1 MEEKRS
7 DSPLKLRYGK
17 MWESFQKAQKLYEQ
31 YYVSN
36 DENLF
41 EQLLVLTDS
50 IYGKQVRNLLKQN
63 GCFNEESEHT
73 ALQEARLAIWQQ
85 VRKCRENGKPDPDFI
100 RYCKGIYYHK
110 GMDVVRTQNTYR
122 RRFSDKLGR
131 APVSLDAP
139 LPDGGKNLGATIR
152 DGHSDLESGI
162 SLDEQR
168 WVFNS
173 LFVLYCKCLVNA
185 KAEPPREL
193 ALFYARIFPHVV
205 EAIPEE
211 KMASAKWAFEHMKG
225 QTVQKLG
232 EKSES
237 EMRELIN
244 HTLRWHENFWRQLEQ
259 TICVGDEKTL
269 LKDVIYTDAYSKNKI
284 EDWSESMHRTVVKEA
299 VKIVMKDSRLV
310 ESAVEYIS
318 DRDKIYCLIKGGRDR

>member
-1 MEEKRS
+1 MDIQYSKKR
-7 DSPLKLRYGK
+7 
-17 MWESFQKAQKLYEQ
+17 ESFQKAQQLYEQ

-85 VRKCRENGKPDPDFI
+85 VRKCRENGTPDPDFI

-110 GMDVVRTQNTYR
+110 GMDAVRTQNTYR
-122 RRFSDKLGR
+122 RRFSDNSGR
-131 APVSLDAP
+131 APVSFDAP
-139 LPDGGKNLGATIR
+139 LQVGGKNLGDTIEDVR
-152 DGHSDLESGI
+152 NSLESGI
-162 SLDEQR
+162 ALDEQR

-173 LFVLYCKCLVNA
+173 LFILYCQCLANG

-205 EAIPEE
+205 EVIPEE

-225 QTVQKLG
+225 KTVQKLG
-232 EKSES
+232 EKSEA
-237 EMRELIN
+237 EMRELIDQ
-244 HTLRWHENFWRQLEQ
+244 TLRWHENFWLQLEK
-259 TICVGDEKTL
+259 TICAGDEKTL
-269 LKDVIYTDAYSKNKI
+269 LKDVIYTDVYGKNKI
-284 EDWSESMHRTVVKEA
+284 EDWSESMHRTVVKEV
-299 VKIVMKDSRLV
+299 VKNVMKDSRLV